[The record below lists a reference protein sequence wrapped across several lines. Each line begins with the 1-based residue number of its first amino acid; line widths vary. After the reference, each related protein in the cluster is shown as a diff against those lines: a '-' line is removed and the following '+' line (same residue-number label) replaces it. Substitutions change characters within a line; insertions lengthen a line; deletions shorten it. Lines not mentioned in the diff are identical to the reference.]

1 MRNTNWISLF
11 WGFFRCGRPRVWC
24 SLPCRSAFGVMRLIQ
39 CEGFTW
45 AHSLNVFVSIWSP
58 LHIPDFT
65 FYCADQELITER
77 WEVGIEH
84 LSKGCVNG
92 SWADE
97 IGVVGFLFFFFV
109 GGIRPP
115 CPIFLIFPF
124 TPYILEFNFPWV
136 FTACHC
142 LHSELEI
149 GIKLE
154 KITTFFF
161 FPLQLHSEVSTL

>member
-1 MRNTNWISLF
+1 METLPAIRAEEKRKNKNEAVWNTNWISLF
-11 WGFFRCGRPRVWC
+11 WGRVGRGGSLWKTRVWC
-24 SLPCRSAFGVMRLIQ
+24 SLPCRSAFGVVCLIQ

-77 WEVGIEH
+77 WEVGSEH

-97 IGVVGFLFFFFV
+97 IGGVFLLEGSGHPAPFSLFFLLL
-109 GGIRPP
+109 PTS
-115 CPIFLIFPF
+115 LILISPEYLRHVIVC
-124 TPYILEFNFPWV
+124 TPN
-136 FTACHC
+136 
-142 LHSELEI
+142 
-149 GIKLE
+149 
-154 KITTFFF
+154 
-161 FPLQLHSEVSTL
+161 